1 MTLFRPLEM
10 VAEGSLVLSRW
21 LGRKKHVYFR
31 VVLTTA
37 DFVQAV
43 GKEGLSQNN
52 SKTKNHADH
61 PLV

>member
-1 MTLFRPLEM
+1 M

-21 LGRKKHVYFR
+21 LGRKKHVNFR

-43 GKEGLSQNN
+43 GKEGL
-52 SKTKNHADH
+52 KGGYGC
-61 PLV
+61 LERGV

>member
-1 MTLFRPLEM
+1 M

-21 LGRKKHVYFR
+21 LGRKKHVNFR